1 VVAIAA
7 GVYEL
12 TPIKRPF
19 RRCCRERAGSGFG
32 FGTYCVGSSMGLML
46 LLVALGVMSVGWMSV
61 VAGLV
66 LVQKL
71 LPPRAAVD
79 LPVALAIVG
88 LGVLIVLAPSSAPG
102 LMPPV

>member
-1 VVAIAA
+1 
-7 GVYEL
+7 
-12 TPIKRPF
+12 
-19 RRCCRERAGSGFG
+19 
-32 FGTYCVGSSMGLML
+32 
-46 LLVALGVMSVGWMSV
+46 MSV

-88 LGVLIVLAPSSAPG
+88 LGVLIVLAPSSVPG